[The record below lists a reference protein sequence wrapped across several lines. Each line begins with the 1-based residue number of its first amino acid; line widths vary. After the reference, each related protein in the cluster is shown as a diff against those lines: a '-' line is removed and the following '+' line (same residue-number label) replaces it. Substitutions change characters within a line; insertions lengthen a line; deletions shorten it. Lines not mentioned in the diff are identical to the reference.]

1 MKIPVLPA
9 LCLLLIPV
17 LSAADSGRRAVGHE
31 DVWLM
36 RRVGAPVASPDGKRV
51 VFAVTMPAYDAKAQ
65 SSDLWLVPVD
75 GTAEPRQITHDKTAE
90 SGVAWSPDS
99 KRIAFSAKR
108 EGDEAPQIYVIDLAG
123 GGEAQRVTDV
133 VTGARQPRWSPD
145 GTKLLFVSEVYP
157 DAADEEAN
165 RKAAK
170 SVKERKHTA
179 RVYDSFPIK
188 YWDRW
193 LDDRRGHLLVQEAK
207 PGAKARDLLAGTRLA
222 AEPGFGG
229 RQGES
234 GEDLPAT
241 WTPDGS
247 AVVFVA
253 TTGRNRGAYA
263 SVSTQLFTVSL
274 AGGEPRAL
282 TQDKDSYDEPEFT
295 ADGRG
300 LRVMFSPGGDGKTYH
315 HARVAVFPWPFEA
328 GQRNILTRQL
338 DLSVTRAVQSG
349 ENLFVTAEDGHQVR
363 LYALPAAGGAARLT
377 GLPARG
383 VLSGLGKAGAFLVAT
398 HDHAGQPPEIVR
410 IDPVAGT
417 VTPLTRFN
425 ADRLAPLDLPVPEHF
440 TFRSREGRTIHNL
453 VVRPAGFSPDK
464 KYPLFVVIHG
474 GPAPQFKDAWGI
486 RWNYHL
492 LASPG
497 YVLLLTNYKGSSGY
511 SEEFGQ
517 AIQLDPLRGPAEEI
531 MQAVDEALTKYPFID
546 GSRLAAG
553 GASYGGHLSNWLQA
567 TTTRFRC
574 LISHA
579 GLINLETQWATS
591 DSVYAR
597 ELNNGGPVWEQ
608 GPVWREQNPVRLAG
622 NHAKGT
628 GWRTPVL
635 LTVGDLDY
643 RVPSNNV
650 YEYWT
655 YLQRLQVPSRLVS
668 FPDENH
674 WILKGEN
681 SRFWFGEVHGW
692 LARWLK

>member
-1 MKIPVLPA
+1 MLTRTLSILF
-9 LCLLLIPV
+9 LLLLP
-17 LSAADSGRRAVGHE
+17 LAAADSGRRAVTHE

-36 RRVGAPVASPDGKRV
+36 RRVGLPVPSPDGTRV
-51 VFAVTMPAYDAKAQ
+51 VFSVTMPAYEAKAQ
-65 SSDLWLVPVD
+65 TSDLWLVPVD
-75 GTAEPRQITHDKTAE
+75 GSAEPRQITHDKATE
-90 SGVAWSPDS
+90 SGAAWSPDS
-99 KRIAFSAKR
+99 TRIAFSAKR
-108 EGDEAPQIYVIDLAG
+108 DGDDAAQIYVIDLVR
-123 GGEAQRVTDV
+123 GGEAQRITDV

-145 GTKLLFVSEVYP
+145 GKFLLFVSEVYP
-157 DAADEEAN
+157 GAADEEAN

-170 SVKERKHTA
+170 AAKERKHTA
-179 RVYDSFPIK
+179 RVHDGFPIK

-193 LDDRRGHLLVQEAK
+193 LDERKGHLLVQEAK

-222 AEPGFGG
+222 AESGFGG

-234 GEDLPAT
+234 GEDLPAA
-241 WTPDGS
+241 WTPDGAS
-247 AVVFVA
+247 VVFVA
-253 TTGRNRGAYA
+253 TTARNRGAFA
-263 SVSTQLFTVSL
+263 SVPTQLFHVDVK
-274 AGGEPRAL
+274 GGEPRAL
-282 TQDKDSYDEPEFT
+282 TTDKDSYDDPEFSE
-295 ADGRG
+295 DGKS
-300 LRVMFSPGGDGKTYH
+300 LRVALHPGGDGKTYH
-315 HARVAVFPWPFEA
+315 HARAASFPWPFDAARRVVQSRE
-328 GQRNILTRQL
+328 L
-338 DLSVTRAVQSG
+338 DLSVTRAVAVG
-349 ENLFVTAEDGHQVR
+349 ESLYLTAEDGHQIR
-363 LYALPAAGGAARLT
+363 LYTVPVAGGAPKAT

-383 VLSGLGKAGAFLVAT
+383 TFGGLGKAGRFLVAT

-410 IDPVAGT
+410 IDPAAGT

-425 ADRLAPLDLPVPEHF
+425 AGRLEPLDLPVPEHF
-440 TFRSREGRTIHNL
+440 IFKSREGRDIHNL
-453 VVRPAGFSPDK
+453 LVRPAGFSPDR

-517 AIQLDPLRGPAEEI
+517 AIQLDPLRGPADEI
-531 MQAVDEALTKYPFID
+531 LQATDEALARYAFID
-546 GSRLAAG
+546 GTRLAAG

-579 GLINLETQWATS
+579 GLINLEAQWATS
-591 DSVYAR
+591 DTVYSR

-608 GPVWREQNPVRLAG
+608 GPVWREQNPIRLAG
-622 NHAKGT
+622 NHANGT

-635 LTVGDLDY
+635 VTVGDLDY
-643 RVPSNNV
+643 RVPSNNA

-655 YLQRLQVPSRLVS
+655 YLQRLQVPSRLIS

-681 SRFWFGEVHGW
+681 SRFWFGEVHAW

>member
-1 MKIPVLPA
+1 MNLRPLAAA
-9 LCLLLIPV
+9 LCLLAPLV
-17 LSAADSGRRAVGHE
+17 AAEGGRRAVTHE

-36 RRVGAPVASPDGKRV
+36 RRVGAPVPSPDGQRV
-51 VFAVTMPAYDAKAQ
+51 VFPVTIPAYEAKAQ
-65 SSDLWLVPVD
+65 TSDLWLAPVD
-75 GTAEPRQITHDKTAE
+75 GSAEPRQITHDKAAE

-99 KRIAFSAKR
+99 TRIAFSAQR
-108 EGDEAPQIYVIDLAG
+108 QGDEATQIYVIDLTA
-123 GGEAQRVTDV
+123 GGEARRITEV

-145 GTKLLFVSEVYP
+145 GTKLLFVSEVHP
-157 DAADEEAN
+157 GAADEEAN
-165 RKAAK
+165 RKAAQA
-170 SVKERKHTA
+170 VKDRKHTA
-179 RVYDSFPIK
+179 RVYDSFPVK

-207 PGAKARDLLAGTRLA
+207 PGAKARDLLAGTKLV

-229 RQGES
+229 RQGDA
-234 GEDLPAT
+234 GEYLPAA
-241 WTPDGS
+241 WTPDGG

-253 TTGRNRGAYA
+253 TTARHRGAYA
-263 SVSTQLFTVSL
+263 SVPAQLFQVDL
-274 AGGEPRAL
+274 QGGEPRAL
-282 TQDKDSYDEPEFT
+282 TRDGDSYDEPEFSE
-295 ADGRG
+295 DGRT
-300 LRVMFSPGGDGKTYH
+300 LRVALTPGGDGKTYH
-315 HARVAVFPWPFEA
+315 HNRVAVFPWPFEA
-328 GQRNILTRQL
+328 ARREVLSREL
-338 DLSVTRAVQSG
+338 DLSVTRAVQAG
-349 ENLFVTAEDGHQVR
+349 DQLFLTAEDGHQVR
-363 LYALPAAGGAARLT
+363 LYAMPVGGRTARAT

-383 VLSGLGKAGAFLVAT
+383 GFSGLGRAGRFLVANL
-398 HDHAGQPPEIVR
+398 DHAGQPPEVVR
-410 IDPVAGT
+410 IDPAAGT
-417 VTPLTRFN
+417 VTALTRFN
-425 ADRLAPLDLPVPEHF
+425 AGRLQPLDMAVPEHF

-453 VVRPAGFSPDK
+453 IVRPPGFSPDR
-464 KYPLFVVIHG
+464 KYPLLVVIHG

-517 AIQLDPLRGPAEEI
+517 AIQGDPLRGPAEEI
-531 MQAVDEALTKYPFID
+531 LQGVDEALARYPFID
-546 GSRLAAG
+546 GARLAAA
-553 GASYGGHLSNWLQA
+553 GASYGGHLANWLQA

-591 DSVYAR
+591 DAVYPR

-608 GPVWREQNPVRLAG
+608 GSVWREQNPVRLAG

-643 RVPSNNV
+643 RVPSNNT

-655 YLQRLQVPSRLVS
+655 YLQRLQVPSRLIS

-681 SRFWFGEVHGW
+681 SRFWFGEVHAW
-692 LARWLK
+692 LARWLQ

>member
-1 MKIPVLPA
+1 MNIRA
-9 LCLLLIPV
+9 LALSLFLLTPLA
-17 LSAADSGRRAVGHE
+17 AADAGRRAVSHE

-36 RRVGAPVASPDGKRV
+36 RRVGAPTPSPDGKRV
-51 VFAVTMPAYDAKAQ
+51 VFPVTLPAYDAKAQ
-65 SSDLWLVPVD
+65 TSDLWLAAVD
-75 GTAEPRQITHDKTAE
+75 GSTEPRQITHDKAPE

-99 KRIAFSAKR
+99 TRIAFSTKR
-108 EGDEAPQIYVIDLAG
+108 EGDEAAQIYVIDLAG
-123 GGEAQRVTDV
+123 GGEAQRITDV

-157 DAADEEAN
+157 GAADEEAN

-170 SVKERKHTA
+170 AVKERKHTA

-193 LDDRRGHLLVQEAK
+193 LDERKGHLLVQEAK
-207 PGAKARDLLAGTRLA
+207 PGAKAHDLLAGTRLA

-229 RQGES
+229 RQGDA
-234 GEDLPAT
+234 GEDLPAA
-241 WTPDGS
+241 WTPDGGS
-247 AVVFVA
+247 VVFVA
-253 TTGRNRGAYA
+253 TTARNRGAYA
-263 SVSTQLFTVSL
+263 SVPAQLFQVDL
-274 AGGEPRAL
+274 KGGEPRAL
-282 TQDKDSYDEPEFT
+282 TNDKDNYDEPEFSD
-295 ADGRG
+295 DGRS
-300 LRVMFSPGGDGKTYH
+300 LRVAWSPGGDGKTYH
-315 HARVAVFPWPFEA
+315 HGRIAVFPWPFDA
-328 GQRNILTRQL
+328 AKRNVLTRQL

-349 ENLFVTAEDGHQVR
+349 DKLFLTAEDGHQVR
-363 LYALPAAGGAARLT
+363 LYAMPTAGGAAQAT

-383 VLSGLGKAGAFLVAT
+383 GFSGLGRAGKFLVAN
-398 HDHAGQPPEIVR
+398 HDHAGQPPEVVR

-425 ADRLAPLDLPVPEHF
+425 AERLKPLDLPVPEHF
-440 TFRSREGRTIHNL
+440 TFRSRQGRTIHNL
-453 VVRPAGFSPDK
+453 LVRPPGFSPDK

-517 AIQLDPLRGPAEEI
+517 AIQRDPLRGPAEEI
-531 MQAVDEALTKYPFID
+531 LQGVDEALAKYPFID

-553 GASYGGHLSNWLQA
+553 GASYGGHLANWLQA

-591 DSVYAR
+591 DAVYSR

-608 GPVWREQNPVRLAG
+608 GPVWREQNPIRLAG

-635 LTVGDLDY
+635 VTVGDLDY
-643 RVPSNNV
+643 RVPSNNA

-655 YLQRLQVPSRLVS
+655 YLQRLQVPSRLIS

-674 WILKGEN
+674 WVLKGEN

>member
-1 MKIPVLPA
+1 
-9 LCLLLIPV
+9 
-17 LSAADSGRRAVGHE
+17 
-31 DVWLM
+31 
-36 RRVGAPVASPDGKRV
+36 
-51 VFAVTMPAYDAKAQ
+51 
-65 SSDLWLVPVD
+65 
-75 GTAEPRQITHDKTAE
+75 
-90 SGVAWSPDS
+90 
-99 KRIAFSAKR
+99 
-108 EGDEAPQIYVIDLAG
+108 
-123 GGEAQRVTDV
+123 
-133 VTGARQPRWSPD
+133 
-145 GTKLLFVSEVYP
+145 
-157 DAADEEAN
+157 
-165 RKAAK
+165 
-170 SVKERKHTA
+170 
-179 RVYDSFPIK
+179 
-188 YWDRW
+188 
-193 LDDRRGHLLVQEAK
+193 
-207 PGAKARDLLAGTRLA
+207 
-222 AEPGFGG
+222 
-229 RQGES
+229 
-234 GEDLPAT
+234 
-241 WTPDGS
+241 
-247 AVVFVA
+247 
-253 TTGRNRGAYA
+253 
-263 SVSTQLFTVSL
+263 
-274 AGGEPRAL
+274 
-282 TQDKDSYDEPEFT
+282 
-295 ADGRG
+295 
-300 LRVMFSPGGDGKTYH
+300 
-315 HARVAVFPWPFEA
+315 
-328 GQRNILTRQL
+328 
-338 DLSVTRAVQSG
+338 
-349 ENLFVTAEDGHQVR
+349 

>member
-1 MKIPVLPA
+1 MNIRSLA
-9 LCLLLIPV
+9 FALLLLTPLV
-17 LSAADSGRRAVGHE
+17 AAEGGRRAVTHE

-36 RRVGAPVASPDGKRV
+36 RRVGAPTPSPDGKRV
-51 VFAVTMPAYDAKAQ
+51 VFSVTMPAYEAKTQ
-65 SSDLWLVPVD
+65 TSDLWLAPVD
-75 GTAEPRQITHDKTAE
+75 GSAEPRQITHDKAPE

-99 KRIAFSAKR
+99 TRIAFSTKR
-108 EGDEAPQIYVIDLAG
+108 EGDEAAQIYVIDLAG
-123 GGEAQRVTDV
+123 GGEAQRITDV

-145 GTKLLFVSEVYP
+145 GTKMLFVSEVYP
-157 DAADEEAN
+157 GAMDEEAN

-170 SVKERKHTA
+170 AIKERKHTA
-179 RVYDSFPIK
+179 RIYDSFPIK

-193 LDDRRGHLLVQEAK
+193 LDERKGHLLVQEAK

-229 RQGES
+229 RQGDA
-234 GEDLPAT
+234 GEDLPAA
-241 WTPDGS
+241 WTPDGGS
-247 AVVFVA
+247 VVFVA
-253 TTGRNRGAYA
+253 TTARNQGAYA
-263 SVSTQLFTVSL
+263 SVPAQLFQIDL
-274 AGGEPRAL
+274 KGGEPRAL
-282 TQDKDSYDEPEFT
+282 TNDKDNYDEPEFSD
-295 ADGRG
+295 DGRS
-300 LRVMFSPGGDGKTYH
+300 LRVAWSPGGDGKTYH
-315 HARVAVFPWPFEA
+315 HGRVAVFPWPFDSA
-328 GQRNILTRQL
+328 KRDILTQKL
-338 DLSVTRAVQSG
+338 DLSVTRAVQAG
-349 ENLFVTAEDGHQVR
+349 DRLFLTAEDGHQVR
-363 LYALPAAGGAARLT
+363 LYGMPAAGGAVQAT

-383 VLSGLGKAGAFLVAT
+383 GFSGLGRAGKFLVAN
-398 HDHAGQPPEIVR
+398 HDHAGQPPEVVR

-425 ADRLAPLDLPVPEHF
+425 ADRLKPLDLAVPEHF

-453 VVRPAGFSPDK
+453 LVRPPGFSPDK

-517 AIQLDPLRGPAEEI
+517 AIQRDPLRGPAEEI
-531 MQAVDEALTKYPFID
+531 LQGVDEALAKYPFID

-591 DSVYAR
+591 DAVYSR

-608 GPVWREQNPVRLAG
+608 GPVWREQNPIRLAG

-635 LTVGDLDY
+635 VTVGDLDY
-643 RVPSNNV
+643 RVPSNNA

-655 YLQRLQVPSRLVS
+655 YLQRLQVPSRLIS

-674 WILKGEN
+674 WVLKGEN